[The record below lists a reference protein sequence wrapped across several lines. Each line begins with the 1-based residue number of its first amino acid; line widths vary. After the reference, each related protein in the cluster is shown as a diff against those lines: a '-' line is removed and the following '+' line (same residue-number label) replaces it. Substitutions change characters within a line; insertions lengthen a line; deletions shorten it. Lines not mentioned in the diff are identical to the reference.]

1 MNEWMN
7 LNVKKKKKK
16 RLSQR
21 VNSIIIY
28 YYAKWSS
35 FSNLYFP
42 FFSNWNKSRANV
54 NNEETRNKINREMFN
69 AWIYIREW

>member
-1 MNEWMN
+1 MNEFERK
-7 LNVKKKKKK
+7 KKKKKK

-21 VNSIIIY
+21 ENSIIIY